1 MSRLPAASRAYLPA
15 VPGMVSVSC
24 VPNCLAPGKRWE
36 GTAPALRTLAG
47 IKADVCRMARVPAFW
62 SAGGTM
68 TLNGVV
74 VPSDCWAKV
83 TAKPGDRIAF
93 VAAPSG
99 KVANTIL
106 KVVGAIAATVAAIFI
121 PGAQGLAAWGWGA
134 LLVGGMA
141 LTMAADYI
149 APIPMPSLSLGS
161 SNDKAASPTYSLN
174 ASSNNMRYGQ
184 PIPRIYGRYKVP
196 PVRILDDYTEL
207 SGQDEYLDFL
217 SVIGYG
223 PLEISDIRIGGNP
236 LSNFSGV
243 TTQVTQGWTA
253 GEKTSLTPK
262 VVYQNSYQIK
272 LTGRDSNGNV
282 TNADTWW
289 VTRSIDH
296 EIDRLT
302 FDLQAPQG
310 LYKLDDKAKKSALSV
325 KIQAQYRVTGS
336 SAWSA
341 ASEFTLK
348 GSFAEPA
355 AARRASYG
363 WTVARGKYDV
373 RVRLKEAESTDSK
386 YIQQVYFTA
395 LRGFDNSAATDSG
408 KLPLAK
414 LAMRVK
420 ASNQLS
426 GSLPVVT
433 CLATSFIRDWDG
445 SGWLWR
451 ATRNPASA
459 FLDIL
464 TGTANE
470 RRKSDDQIDWESLQA
485 WHEWCD
491 KYGYTCDLVF
501 DQQTSVWDALAEV
514 AACGRGSAA
523 LMGGLWGAVWS
534 RRQDGAPKG
543 HITARNSRDFS
554 SRKTYREPVHGL
566 HVTFFDASND
576 YEETVI
582 DVYAPGYNRSNASL
596 FEGIDLIGITD
607 RTQAAYMG
615 QFRLNQLLH
624 LPEEY
629 SVTMP
634 LEFMRLRKA
643 DKVRVVRPEVLYGI
657 GAAILVD
664 WQEDENGAVTALRW
678 DSQLPMT
685 PGQTYMAVVRLTDGG
700 EFAVTGTSENGLNFR
715 PNFSLTPSSPLKA
728 MNLVMVGTV
737 QEVGRECLVVD
748 VKPQSNL
755 TATVTMQDYI
765 PELYENDGGEV
776 PPYYAHTTL
785 PGNVGRGPKAPSIV
799 LVRSDEWALDVR
811 PDGLSPRL
819 YVAWKYEDDCTR
831 ARVEYRR
838 ADAQGTGDWMVAGT
852 VDADHLYISDV
863 EEGFE
868 VENGRV
874 VSSGVTYDVRVQAV
888 RSGLVSA
895 WATESGHAVI
905 GRTTPPPVLEGLA
918 LTVQNPEG
926 IKASW
931 TPAVVKDFAKYALEG
946 SVAAESAVESVMLK
960 PYGKSGTLTERV
972 YAVDVLGLRSSS
984 AVEASVEVLP
994 PAEPVPV
1001 YEVLPQTG
1009 MRVRWGDCTQTWS
1022 LDRYEVEDGYAG
1034 TSDVFKERS
1043 FLLSPRP
1050 AGQSYPFS
1058 ISAVD
1063 VFGNRSTVVEFA
1075 VTVSPLSAPAPSA
1088 AIDGAQVVVSWPML
1102 TTPFAVDHYE
1112 VQTQEGRE
1120 LGKVKGTELRFLAPV
1135 AGTHGYK
1142 VRVVDIA
1149 GNVSGWGE
1157 CALVIAA
1164 PAAPVVQA
1172 ALEGDHVALAWT
1184 APAADLPVVAYD
1196 VVRQWTSVEGIVQE
1210 EDYGRHDA
1218 LALSVP
1224 ALLAGTHTFFVRA
1237 VDNSGNLSGW
1247 GTMEFVAKAP
1257 GKVTFFDSGAVD
1269 NNVQLYYTE
1278 PDFVFFPI
1286 REFLVGT
1293 MEDGYELEIGRVDVH
1308 FFAEIRD
1315 ESGQTVYFIRPVDI
1329 AGNIGERSMI
1339 TIDVD
1344 QPPDYKLYLS
1354 HQSTFSGT
1362 KENLVLDGKGS
1373 MIGPVPEGET
1383 WRQNAERVAAIIGGT
1398 ADTVTWQA
1406 KADAGFTHYFSPST
1420 GGAARYQ
1427 EVVDVRALIATA
1439 RIVLSLTQ
1447 ETLEGAPQMTSLIEV
1462 SIDGADWTPAAENS
1476 LTVYA
1481 SAFRYVRFTLE
1492 WTGGIVSVHD
1502 IALRVNVK
1510 RKTDFGRVFCA
1521 ADDNGEGWA
1530 SETETPMLTGTGV
1543 DFTTEFTAV
1552 QVGPLL
1558 TIADDPT
1565 GELTARLVFEGSLK
1579 PAGFRIYVKDKEGAR
1594 ASATV
1599 DWVAYGV

>member
-1 MSRLPAASRAYLPA
+1 MCKLPDSPLCLLPA
-15 VPGMVSVSC
+15 VPGKVNVSC

-36 GTAPALRTLAG
+36 GTAPALRTLAS
-47 IKADVCRMARVPAFW
+47 IKAEVCRMARVPRFW

-74 VPSDCWAKV
+74 VPSSCWDKV
-83 TAKPGDRIAF
+83 TAKAGDRIAF
-93 VAAPSG
+93 VAAPAG
-99 KVANTIL
+99 KAANTIL

-121 PGAQGLAAWGWGA
+121 PGAQGLAAWAWGA

-149 APIPMPSLSLGS
+149 APIPMPSLSLGNNGDS
-161 SNDKAASPTYSLN
+161 KATSPTYSLN

-207 SGQDEYLDFL
+207 SGQDEYLNFL

-223 PLEISDIRIGGNP
+223 PLEISDLRIGGNP
-236 LSNFSGV
+236 IGNFSGV
-243 TTQVTQGWTA
+243 RTQITNGWAA
-253 GEKTSLTPK
+253 GEATSLTPK

-272 LTGRDSNGNV
+272 LTGRDSNGSV

-289 VTRSIDH
+289 VTRSID
-296 EIDRLT
+296 EEVDRLS

-310 LYKLDDKAKKSALSV
+310 LYKMDDKAKRSALSV
-325 KIQAQYRVTGS
+325 YVQAQYRKSGGS
-336 SAWSA
+336 WSGI
-341 ASEFTLK
+341 SEFRIG
-348 GSFAEPA
+348 GSVSDPA
-355 AARRASYG
+355 AARRASFG
-363 WTVARGKYDV
+363 WNVARGKYDV

-386 YIQQVYFTA
+386 WMQTVYLTA

-433 CLATSFIRDWDG
+433 CLATSVIRDWDG
-445 SGWLWR
+445 SGWTWR

-464 TGTANE
+464 IGTANE
-470 RRKSDDQIDWESLQA
+470 RRKTNDQIDWESLQA

-491 KYGYTCDLVF
+491 RYGYTCDLVF

-514 AACGRGSAA
+514 ASVGRGSAA

-554 SRKTYREPVHGL
+554 SRKTYREPLHGL
-566 HVTFFDASND
+566 HVTFFDAEND

-582 DVYAPGYNRSNASL
+582 DVYAPGYNRYNASL
-596 FEGIDLIGITD
+596 FEGIDLIGITS

-615 QFRLNQLLH
+615 QFRLNQLLR

-629 SVTMP
+629 SATMP
-634 LEFMRLRKA
+634 LEFMRLRKG

-664 WQEDENGAVTALRW
+664 WQEDENGAVTSLRW
-678 DSQLPMT
+678 DSQLPMN
-685 PGQTYMAVVRLTDGG
+685 PGQTYMAVVRLSSG
-700 EFAVTGTSENGLNFR
+700 EEFSATGTSDDGLTFALNFASV
-715 PNFSLTPSSPLKA
+715 PPAALKA

-765 PELYENDGGEV
+765 PELYENDGGVV
-776 PPYYAHTTL
+776 PPYDAHTTL
-785 PGNVGRGPKAPSIV
+785 PGNVGRAPKAPSIA
-799 LVRSDEWALDVR
+799 LVRSDEWALEAKA
-811 PDGLSPRL
+811 DGLLPRL
-819 YVAWKYEDDCTR
+819 YVSWKYNDASTQ

-838 ADAQGTGDWMVAGT
+838 VDSEGAGDWTVAGT
-852 VDADHLYISDV
+852 IEGDHLYISDV
-863 EEGFE
+863 EEGFV

-905 GRTTPPPVLEGLA
+905 GRTTPPPMLEGLT
-918 LTVQNPEG
+918 LTIQNPEG
-926 IKASW
+926 INATW
-931 TPAVVKDFAKYALEG
+931 TPAVVKDFTKYQLEG

-960 PYGKSGTLTERV
+960 PYGVSGVLKERV

-984 AVEASVEVLP
+984 AVEATVEVLP
-994 PAEPVPV
+994 PAAPAPV
-1001 YEVLPQTG
+1001 YEVLPQMG
-1009 MRVRWGDCTQTWS
+1009 MRVSWGDCTQTWS
-1022 LDRYEVEDGYAG
+1022 LDRYEVEDVWAG

-1050 AGQSYPFS
+1050 AGMSYPFS
-1058 ISAVD
+1058 IVAVD
-1063 VFGNRSTVVEFA
+1063 IFGNRSSVVEFP
-1075 VTVSPLSAPAPSA
+1075 VTVSPLVAPVPSA
-1088 AIDGAQVVVSWPML
+1088 AIDGTQVVVSWPIVP
-1102 TTPFAVDHYE
+1102 TPFAVDYYE
-1112 VQTQEGRE
+1112 VQAQTGEA
-1120 LGKVKGTELRFLAPV
+1120 LGKVKASEFRFLAPV
-1135 AGTHGYK
+1135 AGTHGYR

-1157 CALVIAA
+1157 CVLTINA
-1164 PAAPVVQA
+1164 PAVPVVQA
-1172 ALEGDHVALAWT
+1172 ALEGDHVALAWA

-1196 VVRQWTSVEGIVQE
+1196 VVRQWTDAEGVVQE

-1278 PDFVFFPI
+1278 PDSVFWPI

-1293 MEDGYELEIGRVDVH
+1293 IEDGYELEIGRVDVH

-1344 QPPDYKLYLS
+1344 QPPDYKLYLA
-1354 HQSTFSGT
+1354 HQSVFAGT
-1362 KENLVLDGKGS
+1362 RENLVLDGKGS
-1373 MIGPVPEGET
+1373 MIGPVLEGET
-1383 WRQNAERVAAIIGGT
+1383 WRQNAERVAALMGGT
-1398 ADTVTWQA
+1398 ADTLTWQA

-1420 GGAARYQ
+1420 GGAARYV
-1427 EVVDVRALIATA
+1427 EVVDARALIATA

-1447 ETLEGAPQMTSLIEV
+1447 ETVEGEPKMTSLIEV
-1462 SIDGADWTPAAENS
+1462 STNGTDWVPMAENS
-1476 LTVYA
+1476 LTVFA

-1492 WTGGIVSVHD
+1492 WEGGIVSVHD

-1521 ADDNGEGWA
+1521 ADDNGEGWV
-1530 SETETPMLTGTGV
+1530 SETATPMLTGTGV
-1543 DFTTEFTAV
+1543 EFSTEFTTV

-1558 TIADDPT
+1558 TVADDPA
-1565 GELTARLVFEGSLK
+1565 GELTARLVFEGTLK
-1579 PAGFRIYVKDKEGAR
+1579 PTGFRIYVKDKEGAR